1 MRGTILKAR
10 TAAGNVFWHV
20 PTSGEVVT
28 KAAAAAAEYKL
39 SINTALRLATI
50 TLAPWHPVPVQAVG
64 AVDARAQGDARHPRR
79 ASVDERERG

>member
-10 TAAGNVFWHV
+10 TTAGDVFWHV

-39 SINTALRLATI
+39 SISRSAAQVYRLA
-50 TLAPWHPVPVQAVG
+50 
-64 AVDARAQGDARHPRR
+64 ARASREEHGHSFYARRVPDGLAR
-79 ASVDERERG
+79 

>member
-10 TAAGNVFWHV
+10 TTAGDVFWHV

-39 SINTALRLATI
+39 SINKTGNDNAG
-50 TLAPWHPVPVQAVG
+50 TLAPCPCTSC
-64 AVDARAQGDARHPRR
+64 RSCRRPRT
-79 ASVDERERG
+79 G